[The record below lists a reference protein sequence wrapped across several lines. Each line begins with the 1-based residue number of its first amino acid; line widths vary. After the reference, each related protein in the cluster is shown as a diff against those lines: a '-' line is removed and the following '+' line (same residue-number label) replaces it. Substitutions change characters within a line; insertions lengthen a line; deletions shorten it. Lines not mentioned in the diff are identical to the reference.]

1 MSGDVSSESGEIVM
15 RRVGWNILAL
25 VIVSLS
31 FGCSA
36 MKPGRLDSVSATTDT
51 PRAGNVFLLRG
62 FIGVFS
68 TGIDTLGEKLVE
80 QGVNAQVFQEV
91 QSDHL
96 ALRLRTVY
104 KDGRPEPLVL
114 VGHSY
119 GADQVIAM
127 ARRLNAAGIKVD
139 LIVTLDPVMP
149 ARVPGNVTAVYNLYQ
164 SNGAWDTLPW
174 LRGIPLKADEPG
186 PLVLR
191 NYDIRTERTDLLE
204 PGLDHFNIEKLPKI
218 QGEVIARVLEVC
230 PPRTKWVQSQQKR
243 VEVASSSSANGPTGS
258 ITLNSSPT
266 AARP

>member
-1 MSGDVSSESGEIVM
+1 M
-15 RRVGWNILAL
+15 RRVGLNLLVLAF
-25 VIVSLS
+25 VSLAV
-31 FGCSA
+31 GCSS
-36 MKPGRLDSVSATTDT
+36 MKPGRLDAVSATTDT

-68 TGIDTLGEKLVE
+68 TGIDSLGEKLKE

-96 ALRLRTVY
+96 AFRLRRVY
-104 KDGRPEPLVL
+104 KEGNREPLVL

-119 GADQVIAM
+119 GADQVIAI
-127 ARRLNAAGIKVD
+127 ARRLNSAGIKVD
-139 LIVTLDPVMP
+139 LIVTLDPVTP
-149 ARVPGNVTAVYNLYQ
+149 ARVPGNVTTVYNLYQ

-174 LRGIPLKADEPG
+174 LRGIPLKPDEPG

-218 QGEVIARVLEVC
+218 QSEVIARVLEVC
-230 PPRTKWVQSQQKR
+230 PPREQWAKSQQAPT
-243 VEVASSSSANGPTGS
+243 EVASTTSATGPTGS
-258 ITLNSSPT
+258 LTLNSSSPT
-266 AARP
+266 ARP